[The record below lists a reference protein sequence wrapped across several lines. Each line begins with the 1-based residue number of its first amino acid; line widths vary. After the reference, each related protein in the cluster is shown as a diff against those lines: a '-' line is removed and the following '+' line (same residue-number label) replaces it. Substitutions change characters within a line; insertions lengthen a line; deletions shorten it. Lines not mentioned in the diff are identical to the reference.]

1 MIPAMASGP
10 HQEASIPGSGRA
22 PHAGP
27 GTQCPGRTRLA
38 APCPPPLQY
47 VRAPSRQAQGPP
59 GGSPGRRL
67 REARGR
73 GRTRPWGPVAS
84 GQGDRPMRG
93 CCPGLEL
100 EEKNMES
107 LEAKHEKE

>member
-1 MIPAMASGP
+1 MIPAVASGP
-10 HQEASIPGSGRA
+10 HQEANIPGSGRA
-22 PHAGP
+22 WHAGP
-27 GTQCPGRTRLA
+27 GTQGPRGSR
-38 APCPPPLQY
+38 CPPPLPC

-59 GGSPGRRL
+59 GGSPGCRL

-73 GRTRPWGPVAS
+73 GWTTTPWGPVAS
-84 GQGDRPMRG
+84 GQGDRPMGG

-100 EEKNMES
+100 EEKNMDS